1 MGWWIVVT
9 GGWIVAV
16 ECASVY
22 STEFYIKDQ
31 EMLTFQNLWL
41 GGYLG
46 GDGGMESDY
55 DDVIAPSDFYGLDQK
70 VRVCC

>member
-1 MGWWIVVT
+1 VT
-9 GGWIVAV
+9 GGWIVAF

-22 STEFYIKDQ
+22 SVEFYRKDQ
-31 EMLTFQNLWL
+31 KMDEKMLTFQNLWL

>member
-1 MGWWIVVT
+1 
-9 GGWIVAV
+9 
-16 ECASVY
+16 
-22 STEFYIKDQ
+22 
-31 EMLTFQNLWL
+31 MLTFQNLWL